1 MGGSVRISPMQ
12 PTESALRQ
20 YVQILRRRAWLVV
33 LVPAIALGLTLA
45 LVSSREQVYLAK
57 MTLVVGEQP
66 RANEPPSLGSGSVTR
81 TLTNLMESDLIAR
94 SVIERLE
101 LDETL
106 ETFGQKLKVE
116 VLPDTSVLDVS
127 YETTDGDEGLR
138 VVGELARAFTNRLDE
153 TLGIMSGQRRS
164 GSFRLVVRVFDEPH
178 VEPVASSPVTTIVF
192 AVAAGLVLGIMLA
205 IGREALDSRM
215 RTRRDAEQWF
225 GAPVVGA
232 LPKGMRGK
240 PPPGV
245 GGVRRRHENRRVAS
259 LDLLRARLQ
268 FAGMG
273 VAGPTI
279 LVTSAAVGEGKSTV
293 AANLGAALAWTG
305 ERVVCVDA
313 DVRRSSLQR
322 YLGIETASP
331 GLTEVL
337 NGEAV
342 LEETLIPV
350 ELVQPTSNG
359 AGPADASGHLEVLPA
374 GSKPHTLGSVL
385 TPEIVTALLER
396 LRARADYIVFDAP
409 PLLVADAYPLAI
421 QADNVL
427 IVARS
432 GQTTREQAES
442 VRATLEGLG
451 VRKVGVVLTD
461 ARSTETYA

>member
-1 MGGSVRISPMQ
+1 MQ
-12 PTESALRQ
+12 PTDSALRH

-33 LVPAIALGLTLA
+33 LVPAIALALSLA
-45 LVSSREQVYLAK
+45 LISTREQVYLAS
-57 MTLVVGEQP
+57 MTMVVGEQP
-66 RANEPPSLGSGSVTR
+66 RLNEPPSLGSGSVTR
-81 TLTNLMESDLIAR
+81 TMTNLLESDLVAR
-94 SVIERLE
+94 SVIRKLD

-106 ETFGQKLKVE
+106 ESFGMHLTVE
-116 VLPDTSVLDVS
+116 VLPDTSVLQVK
-127 YETTDGDEGLR
+127 YETTDREEGEQ
-138 VVGELARAFTNRLDE
+138 VVTELARAFTSRLDE
-153 TLGIMSGQRRS
+153 TLGLQEGQRRA

-178 VEPVASSPVTTIVF
+178 VEPVASSPTTTIGF
-192 AVAAGLVLGIMLA
+192 AIGAGIVLGIMLA

-215 RTRRDAEQWF
+215 RSRHDAEQWF

-240 PPPGV
+240 PPPGI
-245 GGVRRRHENRRVAS
+245 GGRRRHENRRVAS

-268 FAGMG
+268 FAGLG
-273 VAGPTI
+273 DAGPTI
-279 LVTSAAVGEGKSTV
+279 LVTSAGSGEGKSTV

-322 YLGIETASP
+322 YLGLETEGP

-337 NGEAV
+337 NGEIV
-342 LEETLIPV
+342 LEDALLPI

-359 AGPADASGHLEVLPA
+359 TGPTNSPGRLELLPA

-409 PLLVADAYPLAI
+409 PLLVADAYPLAL
-421 QADNVL
+421 QADKVL
-427 IVARS
+427 VVARS
-432 GQTTREQAES
+432 GRTTREQAES

-451 VRKVGVVLTD
+451 VQKVGVVMTD
-461 ARSTETYA
+461 APSADGYGQS

>member
-1 MGGSVRISPMQ
+1 MQ
-12 PTESALRQ
+12 QADSALRQ
-20 YVQILRRRAWLVV
+20 YIQILRRRAWLVV

-45 LVSSREQVYLAK
+45 LVSTREQVYLAK

-94 SVIERLE
+94 SVINRLK

-106 ETFGQKLKVE
+106 ETFGQRLKVE

-127 YETTDGDEGLR
+127 YETSNRKEGLA
-138 VVGELARAFTNRLDE
+138 VVDELARSFTNRLDA
-153 TLGIMSGQRRS
+153 TLGTISGQRRPD
-164 GSFRLVVRVFDEPH
+164 SFRLVVRVFDEPH
-178 VEPVASSPVTTIVF
+178 AEPVESSSVTTLGF

-215 RTRRDAEQWF
+215 RSRRDAEQWF

-245 GGVRRRHENRRVAS
+245 GGERRRGETQRVAS

-279 LVTSAAVGEGKSTV
+279 LVTSAGVGEGKSTV

-322 YLGIETASP
+322 YLGIETDAP

-337 NGEAV
+337 NGEVV
-342 LEETLIPV
+342 LEEMLIPV
-350 ELVQPTSNG
+350 DLLQPTSNG
-359 AGPADASGHLEVLPA
+359 SGPTDAPGRLEVLPA

-396 LRARADYIVFDAP
+396 LRARADYIIFDAP
-409 PLLVADAYPLAI
+409 PLLVADVYPLAI

-427 IVARS
+427 VVARS
-432 GQTTREQAES
+432 GRTTREQAES
-442 VRATLEGLG
+442 ARATLEGLG
-451 VRKVGVVLTD
+451 VQKVGIVLTD
-461 ARSTETYA
+461 APSTEAYV

>member
-1 MGGSVRISPMQ
+1 MQ
-12 PTESALRQ
+12 PTDAALRH
-20 YVQILRRRAWLVV
+20 YLQILRRRAWLVV
-33 LVPAIALGLTLA
+33 LVPAIALVLSLA
-45 LVSSREQVYLAK
+45 LISTREQVYIAS
-57 MTLVVGEQP
+57 MTMVVGEQP
-66 RANEPPSLGSGSVTR
+66 RLNEPPSLGSGSVTR
-81 TLTNLMESDLIAR
+81 TMTNLLESDLVAR
-94 SVIERLE
+94 SVIRKLE

-106 ETFGQKLKVE
+106 ETFGMNLVVE
-116 VLPDTSVLDVS
+116 VLPDTSVLEVK
-127 YETTDGDEGLR
+127 YETTNREEGVQ
-138 VVGELARAFTNRLDE
+138 VVTELARAFTTRLDE
-153 TLGIMSGQRRS
+153 TLGLQEGQRRS

-178 VEPVASSPVTTIVF
+178 VEPVASSPVTTIGF
-192 AVAAGLVLGIMLA
+192 AIGAGIVLGIMLA

-215 RTRRDAEQWF
+215 RSRHDAEQWF

-240 PPPGV
+240 PPPGI
-245 GGVRRRHENRRVAS
+245 GGRRRGETRRVAS

-268 FAGMG
+268 FAGLG
-273 VAGPTI
+273 DAGPTI
-279 LVTSAAVGEGKSTV
+279 LVTSAGAGEGKSTV

-322 YLGIETASP
+322 YLGLETEAP

-337 NGEAV
+337 NGEVV
-342 LEETLIPV
+342 LEDALLPI

-359 AGPADASGHLEVLPA
+359 TGPTNSPGRLELLPA

-409 PLLVADAYPLAI
+409 PLLVADAYPLAL
-421 QADNVL
+421 QADKVL
-427 IVARS
+427 VVARS
-432 GQTTREQAES
+432 GRTTREQAES

-451 VRKVGVVLTD
+451 VQKVGVVMTD
-461 ARSTETYA
+461 APSADGYGQS